1 VNKIDLESNTITYLR
16 KQPGFPEE
24 SVVSIV
30 IDDNGDIWMGTQ
42 QGLFR
47 YQPSQELFTHFG
59 VEDGLINRVYSE
71 RVCYKHADGTLFFGG
86 DKGVDYFNPDKIK
99 TNTVPPDL
107 YLNKVLVNQVRVDS
121 TIPAR
126 NLRQLTLGHNQNFLE
141 IELLAL
147 HLTAPQA
154 NQYAYQ
160 IPEIDTA
167 WQRLGTNRIVTLVNM
182 QPGTYTLKARAS
194 NADHVWSPEK
204 EMLRIR
210 IKPPF
215 WATWWFI
222 TCCGLLAV
230 VLLAAA
236 YRYRVN
242 QIETRE
248 KLKSKFNKRIAEL
261 ESKALRAQMN
271 PHFLFNSINS
281 VKSLISQ
288 GNSAKAT
295 QYLTRFGQLIRQVL
309 LNSERP
315 VVRLQEE
322 LEALRLY
329 LEIEQLRFQNFSYS
343 IAIDEGVNADFIEV
357 PPLILQPYVENAIWH
372 GLMHQTNGDRK
383 LTVEVSREGDFLRM
397 TIEDNGIGREKA
409 GQMKMLGTSRK
420 SGMGMRLTGDRLNL
434 LREIYG
440 QDVSV
445 QVEDLMGNGKA
456 TGTRVVIVIPCV
468 E

>member
-1 VNKIDLESNTITYLR
+1 
-16 KQPGFPEE
+16 
-24 SVVSIV
+24 
-30 IDDNGDIWMGTQ
+30 
-42 QGLFR
+42 
-47 YQPSQELFTHFG
+47 
-59 VEDGLINRVYSE
+59 
-71 RVCYKHADGTLFFGG
+71 
-86 DKGVDYFNPDKIK
+86 
-99 TNTVPPDL
+99 
-107 YLNKVLVNQVRVDS
+107 
-121 TIPAR
+121 
-126 NLRQLTLGHNQNFLE
+126 
-141 IELLAL
+141 
-147 HLTAPQA
+147 
-154 NQYAYQ
+154 
-160 IPEIDTA
+160 
-167 WQRLGTNRIVTLVNM
+167 
-182 QPGTYTLKARAS
+182 
-194 NADHVWSPEK
+194 
-204 EMLRIR
+204 
-210 IKPPF
+210 
-215 WATWWFI
+215 
-222 TCCGLLAV
+222 LAV